1 MAESGAVRDALLKAY
16 STASTAFNTITIPS
30 TDSFQFNENVLTGNS
45 ELIVSNKGHESTANS
60 YMSNLA
66 AGAVFTGAWEDTL
79 DYGTVAVS
87 IKSDQDSA
95 ADGLDVQWSV
105 DGVTET
111 QDDVFTYSKNGGKI
125 YTFTPANRY
134 FRVVYTNSTN
144 GTADIDIQTILRKSY
159 IKDSSHRIQDSIV
172 SEDDASLVKAV
183 LTGQDSTGAFQN
195 VATTIDGNLTISDN
209 SNGLSIAQGNVS
221 GVTFIHKFGTA
232 PDWDDGDGTVT
243 IWDGAN
249 DTTIAQYVYQYST
262 SANITQIS
270 STDAADTMNVEIQG
284 LNSTYGLT
292 TLTTSL
298 NGQTPVTMSTSFLRV
313 FRMKNIGSTDIAGNV
328 YATTSTATF
337 TNGLPDASSDVRA
350 MITNGN
356 NQTLMA
362 VYTIPAGKTGYMR
375 DWYASS
381 AGANRNTNYVI
392 DLFARKDGEVFQLKH
407 KSAISDNANSYL
419 QHKYEEPEIFTEKTD
434 IELRATI
441 TDSPIT
447 AASVSG
453 GFDIVLV
460 DN

>member
-1 MAESGAVRDALLKAY
+1 MAESRAAIEVLEGAY
-16 STASTAFNTITIPS
+16 STSLMVWKTTEQAS
-30 TDSFQFNENVLTGNS
+30 TDSFQFVPNELTGNN
-45 ELIVSNKGHESTANS
+45 ELLISVRGYEST
-60 YMSNLA
+60 SNTYHASIA
-66 AGAVFTGAWEDTL
+66 AGGVYTGAWEDTI

-95 ADGLDVQWSV
+95 TNGLDIQWSH
-105 DGVTET
+105 DGVNED
-111 QDDVFTYSKNGGKI
+111 QDDAFTYSVNGGKI
-125 YTFTPANRY
+125 YTFTPAQRY
-134 FRVVYTNSTN
+134 FRVTYTNSTS
-144 GTADIDIQTILRKSY
+144 GTADLHLQSIFRKSY

-172 SEDDASLVKAV
+172 ADDDASLVKAV
-183 LTGQDSTGAFQN
+183 LSGQDSTGTFQN

-209 SNGLSIAQGNVS
+209 SNGLAIAQGNVS
-221 GVTFIHKFGTA
+221 KASFIHKFGNA
-232 PDWDDGDGTVT
+232 PDWDDGDGTVA

-249 DTTIAQYVYQYST
+249 DGTIAQYTYQYST

-270 STDAADTMNVEIQG
+270 STDAADTMNIEIQG
-284 LNSTYGLT
+284 LSSSYEIT

-298 NGQTPVTMSTSFLRV
+298 NGQTPVTLSTSFLRV
-313 FRMKNIGSTDIAGNV
+313 FRMKNVGSTDIAGNV
-328 YATTSTATF
+328 YATTSTTTF

-362 VYTIPAGKTGYMR
+362 LYTIPAGKTGYMR
-375 DWYASS
+375 SWFS
-381 AGANRNTNYVI
+381 ATSGANKNTNYII
-392 DLFARKDGEVFQLKH
+392 DLFARPDGQVFQLKH
-407 KSAISDNANSYL
+407 KSAISDNANSYI
-419 QHKYEEPEIFTEKTD
+419 QHQYTEPEVFNEKTD